1 MLLDVTFDC
10 LRPRFSSDASDQYK
24 VLMELPDMVDQM
36 RQFDYRLPPLFANI
50 TACVE
55 WIVLDDLYLGLVW
68 LENNDFVS
76 FERLVPEGLVT
87 IDLSDGPRFSD
98 RPCMYLPCI

>member
-24 VLMELPDMVDQM
+24 VLMELPELVERMQKL
-36 RQFDYRLPPLFANI
+36 DYRLPPLFANI
-50 TACVE
+50 TRCAE

-68 LENNDFVS
+68 LKNNNTVA
-76 FERLVPEGLVT
+76 FEQLVPDGLVT
-87 IDLSDGPRFSD
+87 IEITDCSRFSD
-98 RPCMYLPCI
+98 RPCMYLTCI